1 MALAIYLGD
10 EVSASGYRLAG
21 VVVRVPDAGGES
33 AAFEKARSEASL
45 VLVSTATAAR
55 IPVGRL
61 AVAARALAPLVVLVP
76 DLTGATPLPDV
87 ASRLRAELGLG
98 A

>member
-33 AAFEKARSEASL
+33 AAFEQARSDAAL
-45 VLVSTATAAR
+45 VLVSTAIAAR
-55 IPVGRL
+55 IPAVRL
-61 AVAARALAPLVVLVP
+61 AAAARALAPLVVLVP
-76 DLTGATPLPDV
+76 DLLGATPLPDI
-87 ASRLRAELGLG
+87 ASRLRAELGLD